1 MKNPSR
7 LLIVSGPAGSG
18 KTTVCDA
25 LLEKIPTIE
34 RVVTATTRS
43 PRGTEQNG
51 IDYHFLTPEAFENK
65 VAAGEFYEHAMVH
78 GRRYGTLKSA
88 VQNKISTGIDLL
100 LNIDVQGAASF
111 RETSQKDPLLTGRV
125 ATIFVMPPSLEE
137 LEKRLRGRATDSA
150 DEVDRRLKVAKGE
163 ILEANTYD
171 HILKSTTR
179 EADLLALEAIY
190 DTAKNS
196 PA

>member
-1 MKNPSR
+1 MNNPSR

-25 LLEKIPTIE
+25 LLEKTPAIE
-34 RVVTATTRS
+34 RVVTATTRP

-51 IDYHFLTPEAFENK
+51 IDYHFLTPEAFEDK
-65 VAAGEFYEHAMVH
+65 IVAGEFYEHAIVH

-88 VQNKISTGIDLL
+88 VQNKIRKGIDLL

-111 RETSQKDPLLTGRV
+111 RETAQKDSLLTGRV
-125 ATIFVMPPSLEE
+125 ATVFIMPPSLEE

-150 DEVDRRLKVAKGE
+150 NEVLRRLEVAKNE
-163 ILEANTYD
+163 MLEAKAYD

-179 EADLLALEAIY
+179 EADLLALKAIY
-190 DTAKNS
+190 ETAKNS